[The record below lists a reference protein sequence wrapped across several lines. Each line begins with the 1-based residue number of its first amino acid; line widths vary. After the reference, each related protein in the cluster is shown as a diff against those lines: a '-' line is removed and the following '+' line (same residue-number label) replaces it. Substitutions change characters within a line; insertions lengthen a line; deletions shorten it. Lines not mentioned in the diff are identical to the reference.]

1 MIDDFRLTIFLL
13 DTGGLMKYHV
23 GCKTSA
29 LLTFNSFL
37 QIREE
42 NENNTMFQK
51 KPNAAFWF
59 LVGLGTCLYLL

>member
-1 MIDDFRLTIFLL
+1 
-13 DTGGLMKYHV
+13 MKYHV

-37 QIREE
+37 QIREV

-51 KPNAAFWF
+51 KPTAAFWF